1 MSRSEAETIWMS
13 SSAMNMPTHML
24 AKANTFC
31 ACVRLARFELI
42 SRLRVDRRLDRQP
55 RPQQL
60 EVAVLA
66 VERDAHRH
74 ALHDLGEV
82 AGRVLGWQH
91 AELRARGRG
100 EAHDVALERA
110 LGRD

>member
-31 ACVRLARFELI
+31 ACVRLARLELMA
-42 SRLRVDRRLDRQP
+42 SRRLGVDRGLHGHP
-55 RPQQL
+55 RPQQA
-60 EVAVLA
+60 EVAVDA
-66 VERDAHRH
+66 VQRDAHRH
-74 ALHDLGEV
+74 ALHDLREV

-91 AELRARGRG
+91 AELRAGRGR
-100 EAHDVALERA
+100 EAH
-110 LGRD
+110 